1 MSHKK
6 NDSKEK
12 FLDDTS
18 ISILD
23 KCAYISLFVIPIFLI
38 IGAFYGIINFIVNKT
53 SNAELAQGVGILL
66 SSIITVFGVC
76 VGYIFNKKQTY
87 KEIVTKERIEWLHKM
102 QEALAKFLA
111 LTSKDT
117 LDENDKKT
125 ARKLYYLIIS
135 NLNVKEEVGKKNDR
149 KAVESLYT
157 YARSKKLDVELNFDR
172 EIKCNKKTDSNCTEI
187 QDEKEKEI
195 EKLKKDIENL
205 ENKIKILE
213 NNGDTNHLA
222 GPRRKEIIS
231 EYTKTFNETWN
242 RIKEEAE

>member
-1 MSHKK
+1 MCHKK

-53 SNAELAQGVGILL
+53 YNAELAQGVGILL
-66 SSIITVFGVC
+66 SSIIAVFGVFA
-76 VGYIFNKKQTY
+76 GFFFNKKQTY
-87 KEIVTKERIEWLHKM
+87 KEIVTKERINWLHKM

-111 LTSKDT
+111 ITSKDT
-117 LDENDKKT
+117 LDESDKKT
-125 ARKLYYLIIS
+125 AIKLYYLIIS

-157 YARSKKLDVELNFDR
+157 YARSKELDVELNFDR
-172 EIKCNKKTDSNCTEI
+172 QIKSNKKTDSNCTESH
-187 QDEKEKEI
+187 DKKEKEI

-231 EYTKTFNETWN
+231 EYTKIFNETWN
-242 RIKEEAE
+242 RIKEEAD

>member
-1 MSHKK
+1 MCDKK
-6 NDSKEK
+6 NDNKEK

-23 KCAYISLFVIPIFLI
+23 KCAYISLFVVPVFLI
-38 IGAFYGIINFIVNKT
+38 IGAFYGIINLIVNKT
-53 SNAELAQGVGILL
+53 YNAELAQGVAILL
-66 SSIITVFGVC
+66 SSIIAVFGVFA
-76 VGYIFNKKQTY
+76 GFFFNKKQTY
-87 KEIVTKERIEWLHKM
+87 KEIITKERINWLHKM

-117 LDENDKKT
+117 LNEDDKKM

-149 KAVESLYT
+149 KSVESLYK
-157 YARSKKLDVELNFDR
+157 YARSKELDVELNFDR
-172 EIKCNKKTDSNCTEI
+172 EIKSNKKTDSNCTESH
-187 QDEKEKEI
+187 DEKEKDI

>member
-1 MSHKK
+1 MCDKK
-6 NDSKEK
+6 NDSKGK

-23 KCAYISLFVIPIFLI
+23 KCAYIALFVLPIFLI
-38 IGAFYGIINFIVNKT
+38 IGAFYGIINIIVNKT
-53 SNAELAQGVGILL
+53 YNAELAQGVGILL
-66 SSIITVFGVC
+66 SSIIAVFGVFA
-76 VGYIFNKKQTY
+76 GFFFNKRQTY
-87 KEIVTKERIEWLHKM
+87 KEIVTKERINWLHKM

-117 LDENDKKT
+117 LDEDDKKR
-125 ARKLYYLIIS
+125 AIKLYYLIIS

-172 EIKCNKKTDSNCTEI
+172 EIKCNKKTDSNSTESHY
-187 QDEKEKEI
+187 EKEI

-213 NNGDTNHLA
+213 NNGDTDHLA
-222 GPRRKEIIS
+222 GLRRKEIIS
-231 EYTKTFNETWN
+231 EYTKIFNETWN
-242 RIKEEAE
+242 RIKEEAD